1 MNLLSLSRTN
11 PASRLT
17 VTDRFQPM
25 KNSPFPL
32 KCASLAIALLFA
44 SLGAR
49 GEEIAQPQPQGL
61 TSEFIF
67 KYLVGEVAGQRGDI
81 MLASSIFYELAQ
93 SSRDPRLA
101 ERAARAAAY
110 GHQPQ
115 LALRSAGL
123 WAELDP
129 ASVEAQQA
137 MAQMLLSSGN
147 LEDARPYL
155 EKLLVAEN
163 TRANGFLYLNGILSR
178 HSDKDAALA
187 LIQDLAGPY
196 PKQAEARLAIAH
208 LALNAGQHALALQEI
223 TAAEALRSGWE
234 AAAALHGDILLRES
248 PDKTLEFYKSFLKK
262 HPDSGNIRLT
272 YAKLL
277 VNEKK
282 LDEARVQFT
291 RLAEAIK
298 DNAEMAVVVGLLAGQ
313 LGDYAEADKYFKQAL
328 EHDYKEPEQLY
339 LYLGQSA
346 EKQKRYA
353 DAHTWYKQVKSDELR
368 FDAQLRIANLL
379 ATEKKLDEA
388 RKLLNGIPDLTSE
401 QQAVALQVEANLLIQ
416 EKQLDEAYA
425 ILDRAI
431 NTLPNTPEMI
441 YDFAMLA
448 EKVQRFDVMEQQLR
462 KLILLKPD
470 FAQAYNALGYTLA
483 DRNERL
489 DEAASLIEKALE
501 LSPDDHYI
509 LDSMGWVQYRLG
521 MLEEAADYL
530 RRAYSEQ
537 TDPEIAAHLG
547 EVLWQQGKRDEALKT
562 WDEAL
567 RAHPDNEVLLNTTKK
582 FRQ

>member
-1 MNLLSLSRTN
+1 
-11 PASRLT
+11 
-17 VTDRFQPM
+17 M
-25 KNSPFPL
+25 KKIPFSI
-32 KCASLAIALLFA
+32 KRATLAIALMCA
-44 SLGAR
+44 GLGAQA
-49 GEEIAQPQPQGL
+49 EEAGPPQAQEL
-61 TSEFIF
+61 TSEFIY
-67 KYLVGEVAGQRGDI
+67 KYLVGEVAGQRGDVA
-81 MLASSIFYELAQ
+81 LASSIFYDLAKNT
-93 SSRDPRLA
+93 RDARLA
-101 ERAARAAAY
+101 ERAARAAVY
-110 GHQPQ
+110 GNQQQ

-129 ASVEAQQA
+129 KSVEAQQA
-137 MAQMLLSSGN
+137 MAQLLLGEGN

-155 EKLLVAEN
+155 EKLLVADD

-178 HSDKDAALA
+178 HPDKDAVLELIRTLA
-187 LIQDLAGPY
+187 APY
-196 PKQAEARLAIAH
+196 PKQAEARLAVAH
-208 LALNAGQHALALQEI
+208 LALNAGQHQLAIQEL
-223 TAAEALRSGWE
+223 TAAESLRPGWE
-234 AAAALHGDILLRES
+234 ASAALHGEVLLRES
-248 PDKTLEFYKSFLKK
+248 PEKALKFYQDYLKK
-262 HPDSGNIRLT
+262 YPDASNTRLT

-291 RLAEAIK
+291 KLADTVQE
-298 DNAEMAVVVGLLAGQ
+298 NPEMAVVVGLLAGQ

-328 EHDYKEPEQLY
+328 EHGYKEPEQLY

-346 EKQKRYA
+346 EKQKRNA
-353 DAHTWYKQVKSDELR
+353 DALAWYKQVQSDELR
-368 FDAQLRIANLL
+368 FDAQLRIAALL
-379 ATEKKLDEA
+379 ASESKLAEA
-388 RKLLNGIPDLTSE
+388 RQLLHSIPNMTSE
-401 QQAVALQVEANLLIQ
+401 QEAVALQVEANLLVQ
-416 EKQLDEAYA
+416 DKQHEEAYA

-489 DEAASLIEKALE
+489 DEAVSLIQKALE
-501 LSPDDHYI
+501 LSPNDHYI

-547 EVLWQQGKRDEALKT
+547 EVLWQQGKREEALKT
-562 WDEAL
+562 WEEAL
-567 RAHPDNEVLLNTTKK
+567 RAHPNNEILINTTKK
-582 FRQ
+582 FHQ

>member
-1 MNLLSLSRTN
+1 
-11 PASRLT
+11 
-17 VTDRFQPM
+17 M
-25 KNSPFPL
+25 KTSPFSI
-32 KCASLAIALLFA
+32 KRTSLAIAFLFS
-44 SLGAR
+44 SLGVQA
-49 GEEIAQPQPQGL
+49 EVANQPQVQGL
-61 TSEFIF
+61 TSEFIY

-81 MLASSIFYELAQ
+81 ALASSIFFDLANT
-93 SSRDPRLA
+93 SRDPRLA
-101 ERAARAAAY
+101 ERAARAAVY
-110 GHQPQ
+110 GNQQQ
-115 LALRSAGL
+115 LAIRSASL

-129 ASVEAQQA
+129 NSVEAQQA
-137 MAQMLLSSGN
+137 MAQLLLTTGK
-147 LEDARPYL
+147 LEDARPFL
-155 EKLLVAEN
+155 EKLLATEE
-163 TRANGFLYLNGILSR
+163 TRANGFLYLNGVLSR
-178 HSDKDAALA
+178 HPDKEAALA
-187 LIQDLAGPY
+187 LIQKLAAPY
-196 PKQAEARLAIAH
+196 PKQAEARFAVAH
-208 LALNAGQHALALQEI
+208 LAFNAGQQALALE
-223 TAAEALRSGWE
+223 ELRAVESARPGWE
-234 AAAALHGDILLRES
+234 TAAALHGDLLLRES
-248 PDKTLEFYKSFLKK
+248 PEKALSFYKDFLAK
-262 HPDSGNIRLT
+262 HPEAGNIRLT

-277 VNEKK
+277 VNEKQ
-282 LDEARVQFT
+282 LDQARVQFT
-291 RLAEAIK
+291 QLADAVQ
-298 DNAEMAVVVGLLAGQ
+298 DNPEMAVVVGLLAGQ
-313 LGDYAEADKYFKQAL
+313 MGDYLEADKYFKQAL
-328 EHDYKEPEQLY
+328 EHGYKEPEQLY

-346 EKQKRYA
+346 EKQKRNA
-353 DAHTWYKQVKSDELR
+353 DAYTWYKQVKGDELR
-368 FDAQLRIANLL
+368 FDAQLRTANLL
-379 ATEKKLDEA
+379 ASENKLAEA
-388 RKLLNGIPDLTSE
+388 RKLLHSIPQMTSE
-401 QQAVALQVEANLLIQ
+401 QQAVALQVEANLLVQ
-416 EKQLDEAYA
+416 AKQLDEAYA

-448 EKVQRFDVMEQQLR
+448 EKVQHFDVMEQQLR

-489 DEAASLIEKALE
+489 DEAAQLIEKALE

-547 EVLWQQGKRDEALKT
+547 EVLWQQGKRDEAVKT

>member
-1 MNLLSLSRTN
+1 
-11 PASRLT
+11 
-17 VTDRFQPM
+17 M
-25 KNSPFPL
+25 KKIPFSI
-32 KCASLAIALLFA
+32 KRATLAIALMCA
-44 SLGAR
+44 GLGAQA
-49 GEEIAQPQPQGL
+49 EEAGPPQAQEL
-61 TSEFIF
+61 TSEFIY
-67 KYLVGEVAGQRGDI
+67 KYLVGEVAGQRGDVA
-81 MLASSIFYELAQ
+81 LASSIFYDLAKNT
-93 SSRDPRLA
+93 RDARLA
-101 ERAARAAAY
+101 ERAARAAVY
-110 GHQPQ
+110 GNQQQ

-129 ASVEAQQA
+129 KSVEAQQA
-137 MAQMLLSSGN
+137 MAQLLLGEGN

-155 EKLLVAEN
+155 EKLLVADD

-178 HSDKDAALA
+178 HPDKDAVLELIRTLA
-187 LIQDLAGPY
+187 APY
-196 PKQAEARLAIAH
+196 PKQAEARLAVAH
-208 LALNAGQHALALQEI
+208 LALNAGQHQLAIQEL
-223 TAAEALRSGWE
+223 TAAESLRPGWE
-234 AAAALHGDILLRES
+234 ASAALHGEVLLRES
-248 PDKTLEFYKSFLKK
+248 PEKALKFYQDYLKK
-262 HPDSGNIRLT
+262 YPDASNTRLT

-291 RLAEAIK
+291 KLADTVQE
-298 DNAEMAVVVGLLAGQ
+298 NPEMAVVVGLLAGQ

-328 EHDYKEPEQLY
+328 EHGYKEPEQLY

-346 EKQKRYA
+346 EKQKRNA
-353 DAHTWYKQVKSDELR
+353 DALAWYKQVQSDELR
-368 FDAQLRIANLL
+368 FDAQLRIAALL
-379 ATEKKLDEA
+379 ASESKLAEA
-388 RKLLNGIPDLTSE
+388 RQLLHSIPNMTSE
-401 QQAVALQVEANLLIQ
+401 QEAVALQVEANLLVQ
-416 EKQLDEAYA
+416 DKQHEEAYA

-489 DEAASLIEKALE
+489 DEAASLIQKALE
-501 LSPDDHYI
+501 LSPNDHYI

-547 EVLWQQGKRDEALKT
+547 EVLWQQGKREEALKT
-562 WDEAL
+562 WEEAL
-567 RAHPDNEVLLNTTKK
+567 RAHPNNEILINTTKK
-582 FRQ
+582 FHQ

>member
-1 MNLLSLSRTN
+1 
-11 PASRLT
+11 
-17 VTDRFQPM
+17 M
-25 KNSPFPL
+25 KNFPFSF
-32 KCASLAIALLFA
+32 KRTSLAIALLCA
-44 SLGAR
+44 SHTVLA
-49 GEEIAQPQPQGL
+49 EEAVPAQAPVQGL
-61 TSEFIF
+61 TSEFIY

-81 MLASSIFYELAQ
+81 ALASSIFYDLAKNT
-93 SSRDPRLA
+93 RDARLA
-101 ERAARAAAY
+101 ERAARAAVY
-110 GHQPQ
+110 GNQQQ
-115 LALRSAGL
+115 LAVRSASL

-129 ASVEAQQA
+129 NSVEAQQA
-137 MAQMLLSSGN
+137 MAQLLLGSGS
-147 LEDARPYL
+147 LDEARPFL
-155 EKLLVAEN
+155 EKLLSAED
-163 TRANGFLYLNGILSR
+163 TRANGFLYLNGVLSR
-178 HSDKDAALA
+178 HPDKDAALE
-187 LIQDLAGPY
+187 LIQSLAEPY
-196 PKQAEARLAIAH
+196 PKQAEARLAVAH
-208 LALNAGQHALALQEI
+208 LALNAGQHQLAIQEL
-223 TAAEALRSGWE
+223 TAAESLRPGWE
-234 AAAALHGDILLRES
+234 PAASLHGEVLMRES
-248 PDKTLEFYKSFLKK
+248 PEKAEAFFKAYLKK
-262 HPDSGNIRLT
+262 HPNASNIRLT

-291 RLAEAIK
+291 KLADTVQE
-298 DNAEMAVVVGLLAGQ
+298 NPEMAVVVGLLAGQ
-313 LGDYAEADKYFKQAL
+313 LGDYPQADKYFKQAL
-328 EHDYKEPEQLY
+328 EHGYKEPEQLY

-346 EKQKRYA
+346 EKQKRNA
-353 DAHTWYKQVKSDELR
+353 DAYTWYKQVQGDELR
-368 FDAQLRIANLL
+368 FDAQLRTATLL
-379 ATEKKLDEA
+379 ASEKKLGEA
-388 RKLLNGIPDLTSE
+388 RKLLHSIPNLSSE
-401 QQAVALQVEANLLIQ
+401 QQAVALQVEANLLVQ
-416 EKQLDEAYA
+416 EKQHDEAYA

-489 DEAASLIEKALE
+489 DEAAQLIEKALE
-501 LSPDDHYI
+501 LSPNDHYI
-509 LDSMGWVQYRLG
+509 LDSMGWVQYRMG

-562 WDEAL
+562 WEEAL
-567 RAHPDNEVLLNTTKK
+567 RAHPENEILLNTTKK

>member
-1 MNLLSLSRTN
+1 
-11 PASRLT
+11 
-17 VTDRFQPM
+17 M
-25 KNSPFPL
+25 KKIPFSI
-32 KCASLAIALLFA
+32 KRATLAIALMCA
-44 SLGAR
+44 GLGAQA
-49 GEEIAQPQPQGL
+49 EEAGPPQAQEL
-61 TSEFIF
+61 TSEFIY
-67 KYLVGEVAGQRGDI
+67 KYLVGEVAGQRGDVA
-81 MLASSIFYELAQ
+81 LASSIFYDLAKNT
-93 SSRDPRLA
+93 RDARLA
-101 ERAARAAAY
+101 ERAARAAVY
-110 GHQPQ
+110 GNQQQ

-129 ASVEAQQA
+129 KSVEAQQA
-137 MAQMLLSSGN
+137 MAQLLLGEGN

-155 EKLLVAEN
+155 EKLLVADD

-178 HSDKDAALA
+178 HPDKDAVLELIRTLA
-187 LIQDLAGPY
+187 APY
-196 PKQAEARLAIAH
+196 PKQAEARLAVAH
-208 LALNAGQHALALQEI
+208 LALNAGQHQLAIQEL
-223 TAAEALRSGWE
+223 TAAESLRPGWE
-234 AAAALHGDILLRES
+234 ASAALHGEVLLRES
-248 PDKTLEFYKSFLKK
+248 PEKALKFYQDYLKK
-262 HPDSGNIRLT
+262 YPDASNTRLT

-291 RLAEAIK
+291 KLADTVQE
-298 DNAEMAVVVGLLAGQ
+298 NPEMAVVVGLLAGQ

-328 EHDYKEPEQLY
+328 EHGYKEPEQLY

-346 EKQKRYA
+346 EKQKRNA
-353 DAHTWYKQVKSDELR
+353 DALAWYKQVQSDELR
-368 FDAQLRIANLL
+368 FDAQLRIAALL
-379 ATEKKLDEA
+379 ASESKLAEA
-388 RKLLNGIPDLTSE
+388 RQLLHSIPNMTSE
-401 QQAVALQVEANLLIQ
+401 QEAVALQVEANLLVQ
-416 EKQLDEAYA
+416 DKQHEEAYA

-448 EKVQRFDVMEQQLR
+448 EKVRRFDVMEQQLR

-489 DEAASLIEKALE
+489 DEAASLIQKALE
-501 LSPDDHYI
+501 LSPNDHYI

-547 EVLWQQGKRDEALKT
+547 EVLWQQGKREEALKT
-562 WDEAL
+562 WEEAL
-567 RAHPDNEVLLNTTKK
+567 RAHPDNEILINTTKK
-582 FRQ
+582 FHQ

>member
-1 MNLLSLSRTN
+1 
-11 PASRLT
+11 
-17 VTDRFQPM
+17 M
-25 KNSPFPL
+25 KNSPFQL
-32 KCASLAIALLFA
+32 KRASLAIALLFA
-44 SLGAR
+44 SLGAQA
-49 GEEIAQPQPQGL
+49 EEAAQPQAQGL
-61 TSEFIF
+61 TSEFVY

-81 MLASSIFYELAQ
+81 ALASSIFYDLAQ
-93 SSRDPRLA
+93 TSRDPRLA
-101 ERAARAAAY
+101 ERAARAAAF

-123 WAELDP
+123 WAELAPD
-129 ASVEAQQA
+129 SIEAQQA
-137 MAQMLLSSGN
+137 MAQMLLSSGK

-155 EKLLVAEN
+155 EKLLVAN
-163 TRANGFLYLNGILSR
+163 DTRANGFLYLNGVLSR
-178 HSDKDAALA
+178 HPDKEAALG
-187 LIQDLAGPY
+187 LIQDLAEPY
-196 PKQAEARLAIAH
+196 PQQAEAKLAIAH
-208 LALNAGQHALALQEI
+208 LALNAGQHQLALQEVG
-223 TAAEALRSGWE
+223 AAESLRPGWE
-234 AAAALHGDILLRES
+234 TAAALHGEILLRES
-248 PDKTLEFYKSFLKK
+248 PDKALDFYKDFLKK
-262 HPDSGNIRLT
+262 YPDSGNIRLT

-282 LDEARVQFT
+282 LDEARAEFT
-291 RLAEAIK
+291 KLSNTVK
-298 DNAEMAVVVGLLAGQ
+298 NNAEMAVVVGLLAGQ

-328 EHDYKEPEQLY
+328 EHGYKEPEQLY

-346 EKQKRYA
+346 EKQKHNQ
-353 DAHTWYKQVKSDELR
+353 DAYTWYKQVQSDELR
-368 FDAQLRIANLL
+368 FDAQLRTANLL
-379 ATEKKLDEA
+379 ASEKKLDEA
-388 RKLLNGIPDLTSE
+388 RKLLHSIPDLTSE

-416 EKQLDEAYA
+416 EKQLNEAYA

-441 YDFAMLA
+441 YDYAMLA

-489 DEAASLIEKALE
+489 DEAATLIEKALE

-547 EVLWQQGKRDEALKT
+547 EVLWQQGKRDEAVKT

-567 RAHPDNEVLLNTTKK
+567 RAHPDNEILLNTTKK

>member
-1 MNLLSLSRTN
+1 
-11 PASRLT
+11 
-17 VTDRFQPM
+17 M
-25 KNSPFPL
+25 KKIPFSI
-32 KCASLAIALLFA
+32 KRATLAIALMCA
-44 SLGAR
+44 GLGAQA
-49 GEEIAQPQPQGL
+49 EEAGPPQAQEL
-61 TSEFIF
+61 TSEFIY
-67 KYLVGEVAGQRGDI
+67 KYLVGEVAGQRGDVA
-81 MLASSIFYELAQ
+81 LASSIFYDLAKNT
-93 SSRDPRLA
+93 RDARLA
-101 ERAARAAAY
+101 ERAARAAVY
-110 GHQPQ
+110 GNQQQ

-129 ASVEAQQA
+129 KSVEAQQA
-137 MAQMLLSSGN
+137 MAQLLLGEGN

-155 EKLLVAEN
+155 EKLLVADD

-178 HSDKDAALA
+178 HPDKDAVLELIRTLA
-187 LIQDLAGPY
+187 APY
-196 PKQAEARLAIAH
+196 PKQAEARLAVAH
-208 LALNAGQHALALQEI
+208 LALNAGQHQLAIQEL
-223 TAAEALRSGWE
+223 TAAESLRPGWE
-234 AAAALHGDILLRES
+234 ASAALHGEVLLRES
-248 PDKTLEFYKSFLKK
+248 PEKALKFYQDYLKK
-262 HPDSGNIRLT
+262 YPDASNTRLT

-291 RLAEAIK
+291 KLADTVQE
-298 DNAEMAVVVGLLAGQ
+298 NPEMAVVVGLLAGQ

-328 EHDYKEPEQLY
+328 EHGYKEPEQLY

-346 EKQKRYA
+346 EKQKRNA
-353 DAHTWYKQVKSDELR
+353 DALAWYKQVQSDELR
-368 FDAQLRIANLL
+368 FDAQLRIAALL
-379 ATEKKLDEA
+379 ASEGKLAEA
-388 RKLLNGIPDLTSE
+388 RQLLHSIPNMTSE
-401 QQAVALQVEANLLIQ
+401 QEAVALQVEANLLVQ
-416 EKQLDEAYA
+416 DKQHEEAYA

-489 DEAASLIEKALE
+489 DEAASLIQKALE
-501 LSPDDHYI
+501 LSPNDHYI

-547 EVLWQQGKRDEALKT
+547 EVLWQQGKREEALKT
-562 WDEAL
+562 WEEAL
-567 RAHPDNEVLLNTTKK
+567 RAHPNNEILINTTKK
-582 FRQ
+582 FHQ

>member
-1 MNLLSLSRTN
+1 
-11 PASRLT
+11 
-17 VTDRFQPM
+17 M
-25 KNSPFPL
+25 KKFPFSI
-32 KCASLAIALLFA
+32 KRATLAIALMCA
-44 SLGAR
+44 GLGAQA
-49 GEEIAQPQPQGL
+49 EEVAPPPAQGL
-61 TSEFIF
+61 TSEFIY

-81 MLASSIFYELAQ
+81 ALASSIFYDLAKNT
-93 SSRDPRLA
+93 RDARLA
-101 ERAARAAAY
+101 ERAARAAVY
-110 GHQPQ
+110 GNQQQ

-129 ASVEAQQA
+129 KSIEAQQA
-137 MAQMLLSSGN
+137 MAQLLLGDGN
-147 LEDARPYL
+147 LEEARPYL
-155 EKLLVAEN
+155 EKLLVADD

-178 HSDKDAALA
+178 HPDKDAALE
-187 LIQDLAGPY
+187 LIQTLATPY
-196 PKQAEARLAIAH
+196 PKQAEARLAVAH
-208 LALNAGQHALALQEI
+208 LALNAGQHQLAIQELS
-223 TAAEALRSGWE
+223 AAESLRPGWE
-234 AAAALHGDILLRES
+234 ASAALHGEVLLRES
-248 PDKTLEFYKSFLKK
+248 PEKALKFYKDYLKK
-262 HPDSGNIRLT
+262 YPEASNTRLT

-291 RLAEAIK
+291 KLADTVQE
-298 DNAEMAVVVGLLAGQ
+298 NPEMAVVVGLLAGQ
-313 LGDYAEADKYFKQAL
+313 LGDYVEADKYFKQAL
-328 EHDYKEPEQLY
+328 EHGYKEPEQLY

-346 EKQKRYA
+346 EKQKHNA
-353 DAHTWYKQVKSDELR
+353 DAYAWYKQVQSDELR
-368 FDAQLRIANLL
+368 FDAQLRIAALL
-379 ATEKKLDEA
+379 ASENKLTEA
-388 RKLLNGIPDLTSE
+388 RQLLHSIPNMTSE
-401 QQAVALQVEANLLIQ
+401 QEAIALQVEANLLVQ
-416 EKQLDEAYA
+416 DKQHEEAYA

-489 DEAASLIEKALE
+489 DEAASLIAKALE
-501 LSPDDHYI
+501 LSPNDHYI

-547 EVLWQQGKRDEALKT
+547 EVLWQQGKREEALKT
-562 WDEAL
+562 WEEAL
-567 RAHPDNEVLLNTTKK
+567 RAHPDNEVLINTTKK
-582 FRQ
+582 FHQ

>member
-1 MNLLSLSRTN
+1 
-11 PASRLT
+11 
-17 VTDRFQPM
+17 M
-25 KNSPFPL
+25 KNFPFSI
-32 KCASLAIALLFA
+32 KRATLAIALMSA
-44 SLGAR
+44 GLGAQA
-49 GEEIAQPQPQGL
+49 EQAAPPPQVQGL
-61 TSEFIF
+61 TSEFIYQ
-67 KYLVGEVAGQRGDI
+67 YLVGEVAGQRGDI
-81 MLASSIFYELAQ
+81 PLASSIFYELAKNT
-93 SSRDPRLA
+93 RDPRLA
-101 ERAARAAAY
+101 ERAARAAVY
-110 GHQPQ
+110 GNQQQ
-115 LALRSAGL
+115 LAIRSAGL

-129 ASVEAQQA
+129 KSVEAQQA
-137 MAQMLLSSGN
+137 MAQLLLTTGK

-155 EKLLVAEN
+155 EKLLVAED
-163 TRANGFLYLNGILSR
+163 TRANGFLYLNGVLAR
-178 HSDKDAALA
+178 HPDKDAALDLVQA
-187 LIQDLAGPY
+187 LAAPY
-196 PKQAEARLAIAH
+196 PKQAEARLAVAH
-208 LALNAGQHALALQEI
+208 LALNAGQHQLAVQEL
-223 TAAEALRSGWE
+223 TAAESLRPGWE
-234 AAAALHGDILLRES
+234 ASAALHGDVLLRES
-248 PDKTLEFYKSFLKK
+248 PDKAAEFYRDYLNKYPEAS
-262 HPDSGNIRLT
+262 NIRLT

-282 LDEARVQFT
+282 LDEARTQFT
-291 RLAEAIK
+291 QLADKVKE
-298 DNAEMAVVVGLLAGQ
+298 NPEMAVVVGLLAGQ
-313 LGDYAEADKYFKQAL
+313 LGDYAEADQYFKQAL
-328 EHDYKEPEQLY
+328 EHGYKEPEQLY

-346 EKQKRYA
+346 EKQKRNA
-353 DAHTWYKQVKSDELR
+353 DAYTWYKQVHSEELR
-368 FDAQLRIANLL
+368 FDAQLRIASLL
-379 ATEKKLDEA
+379 ASEKKLTEA
-388 RKLLNGIPDLTSE
+388 RQLLHSIPNMTSE
-401 QQAVALQVEANLLIQ
+401 QEAIALQVEANLLVQ
-416 EKQLDEAYA
+416 DKQHEEAYA

-501 LSPDDHYI
+501 LSPNDHYI
-509 LDSMGWVQYRLG
+509 LDSMGWVQYRMG

-547 EVLWQQGKRDEALKT
+547 EVLWQQGKRDEAVKT

-567 RAHPDNEVLLNTTKK
+567 RAHPDNEVLINTNKK